1 MDELLAGLN
10 EQQRFA
16 VTLTEGPMLI
26 LAGAGSGKTRTITH
40 RVAYLTE
47 ERAVPSTA
55 ILGVTFTNKA
65 AEEMRTRLSSML
77 SSGRDLPL
85 LSTFHSFCVR
95 MLRRDAGCLGYRNDF
110 TIYDSDDQRSLIK
123 SILSEQRIDEKSLP
137 HRQAASR
144 ISAAK
149 NRSISPKQFLA
160 QANRVDDELIAQ
172 VYEAYQKA
180 LVRNSAMDF
189 DDLLLQSVRLLQE
202 VPKAVEHYGHR
213 FQYIVIDEYQDTN
226 RPQYELVRLL
236 TTYHS
241 NLCVVGDEDQS
252 IYRFRGADVNN
263 ILSFEKDYPGAVLV
277 RLEQNY
283 RSTQS
288 ILDAAGA
295 VVANNVQRKGKKLWT
310 DNQTGQQ
317 IALYEASTA
326 EDEADHIAARVQDLL
341 APGKRIAIL
350 YRTNFQSRLFEETLR
365 RYGVAYNIVG
375 GISFYGRAEIKDL
388 FAYLR
393 TAINPDDSVSLLRIL
408 NTPARGLGKA
418 SVDLIVDA
426 ARREGLSAWQAI
438 HQLLEQKAL
447 NQRATTA
454 LKGFSALMT
463 EMQQAVGTCALP
475 DLLERILERSGYQ
488 NMLTREDTDEA
499 ENRLM
504 NLREV
509 VNAAREHA
517 ERGESLQEFVDYAAL
532 IADVDSLNTQA
543 QVILTTMHNAKGLE
557 FNFVFLAGMEEGL
570 FPHVRSGE
578 SVDDIEE
585 ERRLCYVGMT
595 RAMERLSLSYARS
608 RRMFGSDRTAQILP
622 SRFLKEIPDALIE
635 HQSRFGHFA
644 EPRGSQARV
653 AGNLPPPR
661 RSSYA
666 GPTYNTVEGVR
677 NFLSKRSGQ
686 TSPAKPG
693 SAPAASPGRAM
704 REGARVFH
712 EKYGYGIIERRET
725 VGDDVK
731 LTVKFPSFGQK
742 KLIEKYANL
751 KPA

>member
-1 MDELLAGLN
+1 MDDLLAGLN

-16 VTLTEGPMLI
+16 VTHTEGPMLI

-47 ERAVPSTA
+47 ERAVPSAA

-137 HRQAASR
+137 HRQAAAR

-149 NRSISPKQFLA
+149 NRSISPKQLLA
-160 QANRVDDELIAQ
+160 RANRVDDELIAQ

-180 LVRNSAMDF
+180 LKRNSAMDF
-189 DDLLLQSVRLLQE
+189 DDLLLQSVRLLEE
-202 VPKAVEHYGHR
+202 VPKALEHYGHR
-213 FQYIVIDEYQDTN
+213 FLYIVIDEYQDTN

-236 TTYHS
+236 TTYHT

-263 ILSFEKDYPGAVLV
+263 ILSFEKDYPGAILV

-295 VVANNVQRKGKKLWT
+295 VVANNIQRKGKKLWT
-310 DNQTGQQ
+310 ENLAGQP

-326 EDEADHIAARVQDLL
+326 QDEADHIAARVADLL

-365 RYGVAYNIVG
+365 RYGIAYNIVG

-393 TAINPDDSVSLLRIL
+393 TAINTDDSVSLLRIL

-418 SVDLIVDA
+418 SFDLIVDT
-426 ARREGLSAWQAI
+426 ARRESVSAWQAI
-438 HQLLEQKAL
+438 DHLLEQKAL

-454 LKGFSALMT
+454 LKGFTVLVT
-463 EMQQAVGTCALP
+463 EMQQAVGTRALP
-475 DLLERILERSGYQ
+475 DLLEWILERSGYQ
-488 NMLTREDTDEA
+488 DMLTREDTDEA

-504 NLREV
+504 NLREL

-517 ERGESLQEFVDYAAL
+517 GRGKSVQEFVDYAAL
-532 IADVDSLNTQA
+532 ISDVDALNTQA

-578 SVDDIEE
+578 AVDDIEE

-608 RRMFGSDRTAQILP
+608 RRVFGSDREAQIVP
-622 SRFLKEIPDALIE
+622 SRFLKEIPDSLIE

-644 EPRGSQARV
+644 EPRKTASAK
-653 AGNLPPPR
+653 PPPR

-677 NFLSKRSGQ
+677 DFLSKRSGPA
-686 TSPAKPG
+686 SPAKPG
-693 SAPAASPGRAM
+693 SAPASSTGRAL